1 MEGEYCTK
9 HRRLSVTQ
17 PENTPNNNLSSSTM
31 ASRSA
36 QSSYDPYHLS
46 SDNDNY
52 FMPNKV
58 AEMTPGCSD
67 RAGRSLT
74 ALRLYLNSPPRFQR
88 KWGQINP
95 NLNDY
100 HSDPLQS
107 CSTFRLPDITNW
119 WRQQDETC
127 SKYPNLSNVAWD
139 IFSIIPHS
147 VGVEASYYLGRDL
160 IGWRQSR
167 TTRKA
172 LYEKVVVRQGA

>member
-1 MEGEYCTK
+1 
-9 HRRLSVTQ
+9 
-17 PENTPNNNLSSSTM
+17 
-31 ASRSA
+31 
-36 QSSYDPYHLS
+36 
-46 SDNDNY
+46 
-52 FMPNKV
+52 MPNKV

-74 ALRLYLNSPPRFQR
+74 ALRLYLNSPSGFQQ

-100 HSDPLQS
+100 HSDPLEI

-119 WRQQDETC
+119 WRQHDETR
-127 SKYPNLSNVAWD
+127 SKYPNLSNVACD

-147 VGVEASYYLGRDL
+147 VGVEASYYLGRDV

-172 LYEKVVVRQGA
+172 LYEKVVVRQGAWATNRLIAGDDPVLDPRSTDNDMEMKREVEERGCTE